1 MAMMC
6 VVPGAATPR
15 RPVLLLTTMLPAVAL
30 RAAGQQQRQIKVFYA
45 GVRWGLSL
53 PRSAVLSRQQLAKA
67 LHDAYVGHIV
77 SVGQG
82 LGLHVVFVDGRGS
95 SQELG
100 PSRGGHSRADATRW
114 RSLAKTA
121 VRVYVR

>member
-1 MAMMC
+1 MLTVFA
-6 VVPGAATPR
+6 
-15 RPVLLLTTMLPAVAL
+15 PV
-30 RAAGQQQRQIKVFYA
+30 RAAGQQQQQVKVFYA

-53 PRSAVLSRQQLAKA
+53 PRSAVRSRRELARA
-67 LHDAYVGHIV
+67 LHEAYVGDIV

-82 LGLHVVFVDGRGS
+82 LGLHVVFVDARGS

-100 PSRGGHSRADATRW
+100 PSRGGNSRADATRW
-114 RSLAKTA
+114 RSLADSA